1 MVSTRG
7 QAWGLL
13 AKVEVGGGLGE
24 ESTTSVSV
32 GIGVDVSV
40 SVNIVNLVDGGE
52 AATAAEGAAADAIR
66 IGTKPDTSSMYLAGG
81 HMVRTGRVDMRE
93 GSMGRWW

>member
-7 QAWGLL
+7 QAQGLL
-13 AKVEVGGGLGE
+13 AKVEVGGGSGE

-32 GIGVDVSV
+32 GIGVDIGVSID
-40 SVNIVNLVDGGE
+40 IVDLVDGE
-52 AATAAEGAAADAIR
+52 AATAAEGAAADAVR

-81 HMVRTGRVDMRE
+81 HMVRMGRVDMRE
-93 GSMGRWW
+93 GSTGQ